1 MSKPVLYIF
10 SGLPG
15 TGKSTLAQLLAPELA
30 AIYLRV
36 DTIEQSLRDSYQLDV
51 SSEGYH
57 VAYRLASD
65 NLNIGL
71 PVVADSC
78 NPVEITRREWESVG
92 RSAQAEF
99 INIEITCSEQAE
111 HRRQVESRR
120 RDEFGILYPT
130 WEQVIAREY
139 DAWQAHRVIVDTA
152 GHSVEESYAQLL
164 KLISVSE

>member
-15 TGKSTLAQLLAPELA
+15 TGKSTLAQLLAAELT

-36 DTIEQSLRDSYQLDV
+36 DTSEQSLRYSYQLDV

-57 VAYRLASD
+57 VAYQLASD

-71 PVVADSC
+71 SVVADSC
-78 NPVEITRREWESVG
+78 NPVEITRREWESVAG
-92 RSAQAEF
+92 SAHAQF
-99 INIEITCSEQAE
+99 INIEITCSDQAE
-111 HRRQVESRR
+111 HRHQVESRR
-120 RDEFGILYPT
+120 RDEFGISYPS
-130 WEQVIAREY
+130 WEQVTAREY
-139 DAWQAHRVIVDTA
+139 DAWQAQRVIVDTA
-152 GHSVEESYAQLL
+152 GHSVEESFAQLL